1 MNRIATNIWAKHS
14 LGIIYILMIG
24 YLCAYIFPLLIA
36 FLWQIEVPFVR
47 DYLALWQHS
56 YLLAERPWTLLSYS
70 LFHASLLHCFFNA
83 IMLYF
88 VGVLFMNL
96 FTPKRFLSIYV
107 GGVVAGGLLFMLLYA
122 VLPVFAGH
130 DDYLLGASAGIMA
143 PLLFLATYT
152 PSYRIYLFGIFS
164 IPLWTIGALLVLI
177 DLVSIPIGNAGGHI
191 AHLGGAL
198 VGFLYALHLK
208 GGFRRLLP
216 KRKAKTAYQGKY
228 PNQAT
233 EERINTIL
241 DKISKSGYD
250 SLTKEEK
257 KFLFVA
263 SKEED

>member
-1 MNRIATNIWAKHS
+1 M
-14 LGIIYILMIG
+14 
-24 YLCAYIFPLLIA
+24 
-36 FLWQIEVPFVR
+36 
-47 DYLALWQHS
+47 
-56 YLLAERPWTLLSYS
+56 
-70 LFHASLLHCFFNA
+70 
-83 IMLYF
+83 
-88 VGVLFMNL
+88 
-96 FTPKRFLSIYV
+96 
-107 GGVVAGGLLFMLLYA
+107 
-122 VLPVFAGH
+122 
-130 DDYLLGASAGIMA
+130 DDRG
-143 PLLFLATYT
+143 T
-152 PSYRIYLFGIFS
+152 
-164 IPLWTIGALLVLI
+164 
-177 DLVSIPIGNAGGHI
+177 
-191 AHLGGAL
+191 L